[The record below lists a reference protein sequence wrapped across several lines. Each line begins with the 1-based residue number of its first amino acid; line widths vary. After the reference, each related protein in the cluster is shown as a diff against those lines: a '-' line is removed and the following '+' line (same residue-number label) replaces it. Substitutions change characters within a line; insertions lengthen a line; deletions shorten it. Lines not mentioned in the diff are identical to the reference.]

1 LNRGFCL
8 GMVGFVFLLQSGCA
22 SMVNY
27 FAVRE
32 EGGNAWE
39 GTTYYVGGAGPIG
52 HVGSFDVPTGLR
64 DAGYTGFVK
73 VFTWQSMNHAGDQIN
88 LERNRLM
95 AAKLA
100 ASIKRYRRSYP
111 HAKINIIAL
120 SAGTGIAT
128 FAIEFLPEDMKVDN
142 VVFLGCSLSSRYDL
156 TRALKRI
163 RGKMY
168 ILHSPHDRILKD
180 VVWYTGTID
189 RSSASDGIA
198 GLRGVE
204 IAEDASRETRRQYR
218 KLRNIPYRHAFA
230 ESGYDGGHTDGAR
243 RAFVRDY
250 IADVLM
256 GNDRRLVGGHASELR
271 RYVPAPLPATGR
283 PTSRPASTSRP
294 TAASRPSG

>member
-1 LNRGFCL
+1 MYRRFCF
-8 GMVGFVFLLQSGCA
+8 GIVGIVFLFQSGCA

-88 LERNRLM
+88 LERNRFN

-100 ASIKRYRRSYP
+100 AGIKRYRRSYP
-111 HAKINIIAL
+111 HAKINIVAL

-128 FAIEFLPEDMKVDN
+128 FAIEFLPEDLKIDN
-142 VVFLGCSLSSRYDL
+142 VVFLGCSLSSRYNL

-168 ILHSPHDRILKD
+168 VLHSPHDLILKD

-204 IAEDASRETRRQYR
+204 IAADASRETRRQYR
-218 KLRNIPYRHAFA
+218 KLRNIPYRQAFA
-230 ESGYDGGHTDGAR
+230 ESGYGGGHTDSTR
-243 RAFVRDY
+243 RAFVREY
-250 IADVLM
+250 IADTLR
-256 GNDRRLVGGHASELR
+256 GDDRRLLGGSASVLR
-271 RYVPAPLPATGR
+271 RYVPAPPVEEE
-283 PTSRPASTSRP
+283 PTSRPAVTSGP
-294 TAASRPSG
+294 VPASQPSE